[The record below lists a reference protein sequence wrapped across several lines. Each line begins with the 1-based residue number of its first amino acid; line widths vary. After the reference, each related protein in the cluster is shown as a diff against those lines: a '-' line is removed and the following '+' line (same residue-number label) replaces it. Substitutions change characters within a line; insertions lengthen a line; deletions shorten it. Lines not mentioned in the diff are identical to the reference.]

1 MRQMTAEEA
10 KELWDK
16 AEAAQAKRQQDMPKE
31 THAILI
37 MFEAYQRLMEL
48 GWKQAIYCPKD
59 GTVFE
64 VIEAGST
71 GIFDCHYDGEW
82 PKGIWWT
89 HDGGDL
95 WPSRPILF
103 RLKTPNAPL
112 QPRRRASADV
122 GWKRLLGCVLRDTIT
137 PPRKRSCV

>member
-1 MRQMTAEEA
+1 MKQMTAEEA

-37 MFEAYQRLMEL
+37 MSEAYQRLMEL
-48 GWKQAIYCPKD
+48 GWKPAIYCPKD

-71 GIFDCHYDGEW
+71 GIFDCHYGGEW
-82 PKGIWWT
+82 PKGTWWT

-103 RLKTPNAPL
+103 RLKTPN
-112 QPRRRASADV
+112 RY
-122 GWKRLLGCVLRDTIT
+122 
-137 PPRKRSCV
+137 